1 MGRRSVDKKIMLKK
15 IKKYLHLYK
24 VYVYLH
30 IKFFLTVKNKQ
41 KMSTT
46 TKLTKEFFNTNLDLF
61 FDAYFDT
68 ACKERNIQ
76 RLIVIDSRLW
86 IRFMSDSK
94 NLQLN
99 FDLLQD
105 LFNTEL
111 KIWRKEFTEYFA

>member
-1 MGRRSVDKKIMLKK
+1 M
-15 IKKYLHLYK
+15 
-24 VYVYLH
+24 
-30 IKFFLTVKNKQ
+30 T
-41 KMSTT
+41 TT

-68 ACKERNIQ
+68 ACKEKNVE

-86 IRFMSDSK
+86 IKFMSDSK

-105 LFNTEL
+105 LFINEL

>member
-1 MGRRSVDKKIMLKK
+1 
-15 IKKYLHLYK
+15 
-24 VYVYLH
+24 
-30 IKFFLTVKNKQ
+30 
-41 KMSTT
+41 MSTT

-68 ACKERNIQ
+68 ACKEKNVE

-86 IRFMSDSK
+86 IKFMSDSK

-105 LFNTEL
+105 LFINEL
-111 KIWRKEFTEYFA
+111 KIWREEFTQYFA

>member
-1 MGRRSVDKKIMLKK
+1 
-15 IKKYLHLYK
+15 
-24 VYVYLH
+24 
-30 IKFFLTVKNKQ
+30 
-41 KMSTT
+41 MSST

-68 ACKERNIQ
+68 ACKERNIE

-105 LFNTEL
+105 LFNIEL

>member
-1 MGRRSVDKKIMLKK
+1 MYICLSIISNSQKQ
-15 IKKYLHLYK
+15 
-24 VYVYLH
+24 
-30 IKFFLTVKNKQ
+30 NK
-41 KMSTT
+41 MTTT

-68 ACKERNIQ
+68 ACKEKNVE

-86 IRFMSDSK
+86 IKFMSDSK

-105 LFNTEL
+105 LFINEL
-111 KIWRKEFTEYFA
+111 KIWRQEFTQYFA

>member
-1 MGRRSVDKKIMLKK
+1 MCTFAYQL
-15 IKKYLHLYK
+15 
-24 VYVYLH
+24 
-30 IKFFLTVKNKQ
+30 FQTVKNNK
-41 KMSTT
+41 KMSST

-68 ACKERNIQ
+68 ACKEKNVE

-105 LFNTEL
+105 LFINEL

>member
-1 MGRRSVDKKIMLKK
+1 M
-15 IKKYLHLYK
+15 
-24 VYVYLH
+24 
-30 IKFFLTVKNKQ
+30 T
-41 KMSTT
+41 TT

-68 ACKERNIQ
+68 ACKEKNVE

-86 IRFMSDSK
+86 IKFMSNSK

-105 LFNTEL
+105 LFINEL
-111 KIWRKEFTEYFA
+111 KIWRKDFTEYFA

>member
-1 MGRRSVDKKIMLKK
+1 M
-15 IKKYLHLYK
+15 
-24 VYVYLH
+24 
-30 IKFFLTVKNKQ
+30 KN
-41 KMSTT
+41 T
-46 TKLTKEFFNTNLDLF
+46 TKLTKDFFSTNLDLF

-68 ACKERNIQ
+68 ACKEKNVE

-105 LFNTEL
+105 LFINEL
-111 KIWRKEFTEYFA
+111 KIWREEFTQYFA

>member
-1 MGRRSVDKKIMLKK
+1 M
-15 IKKYLHLYK
+15 
-24 VYVYLH
+24 
-30 IKFFLTVKNKQ
+30 T
-41 KMSTT
+41 TT

-68 ACKERNIQ
+68 ACKEKNVE

-86 IRFMSDSK
+86 IKFMSDSK

-105 LFNTEL
+105 LFINEL
-111 KIWRKEFTEYFA
+111 KIWRQEFTQYFA

>member
-1 MGRRSVDKKIMLKK
+1 
-15 IKKYLHLYK
+15 
-24 VYVYLH
+24 
-30 IKFFLTVKNKQ
+30 
-41 KMSTT
+41 MSST

-68 ACKERNIQ
+68 ACKEKNVE

-105 LFNTEL
+105 LFINEL

>member
-1 MGRRSVDKKIMLKK
+1 MNIICSFAYQI
-15 IKKYLHLYK
+15 
-24 VYVYLH
+24 
-30 IKFFLTVKNKQ
+30 FFNSQKQQ

-68 ACKERNIQ
+68 ACKERNIE

>member
-1 MGRRSVDKKIMLKK
+1 M
-15 IKKYLHLYK
+15 
-24 VYVYLH
+24 
-30 IKFFLTVKNKQ
+30 T
-41 KMSTT
+41 TT

-68 ACKERNIQ
+68 ACKEKNVE

-86 IRFMSDSK
+86 VKFMSDSK

-105 LFNTEL
+105 LFINEL
-111 KIWRKEFTEYFA
+111 KIWREEFTQYFA

>member
-1 MGRRSVDKKIMLKK
+1 
-15 IKKYLHLYK
+15 
-24 VYVYLH
+24 
-30 IKFFLTVKNKQ
+30 
-41 KMSTT
+41 MSST

-68 ACKERNIQ
+68 ACKEKNVE

-86 IRFMSDSK
+86 VKFMSDSK

-105 LFNTEL
+105 LFINEL
-111 KIWRKEFTEYFA
+111 KIWREEFTQYFA